1 VSTFVHVILFIG
13 GLVIVITV
21 LDAALRTFV
30 LPRPSGVTL
39 SRIVAVSVR
48 WVFDTITRPIKTYEG
63 RDRVMALYGPI
74 TLLSMAFVWVLGVFV
89 GYTLMFVAVTD
100 LSWKEALRSSGSS
113 LFTLGFAVPA
123 TGAAVVLDL
132 TEAGLGLLL
141 IALLIAY
148 LPTIYSGF
156 SRREV
161 VVTRMAVR
169 AGTPPTPTNLLTRA
183 HRTRYMDRLEQLWGE
198 WELWFVELEET
209 HTSLSILNFF
219 RSPNPHRSWLTAS
232 GCILDSAAIRLS
244 TLNITYDP
252 AAATCIRAGYL
263 ALRAIADFYQVPY
276 DPDPE
281 PEDPISITREEFMA
295 VYEELATNGV
305 PVRPDR
311 ERCWR
316 DYRGWRVNYDE
327 VLVAIAGLIMAPY
340 APWSSDRS
348 RTQGRHKAPLLGAHS
363 IRSRGDTRIR

>member
-1 VSTFVHVILFIG
+1 VSTFVHVILFVG
-13 GLVIVITV
+13 GLVIVIAV

-30 LPRPSGVTL
+30 LPRPSTVTI
-39 SRIVAVSVR
+39 SRIVAVAVR

-74 TLLSMAFVWVLGVFV
+74 TLLTMAAVWVAGVFV
-89 GYTLMFVAVTD
+89 GYTMMFVAVTD
-100 LSWKEALRSSGSS
+100 LSWKEALRSSGSA
-113 LFTLGFAVPA
+113 LFTLGFAVPVS
-123 TGAAVVLDL
+123 GPAVILDF

-148 LPTIYSGF
+148 LPTIYAGF

-183 HRTRYMDRLEQLWGE
+183 HRTRYLDRLEQAWGE

-209 HTSLSILNFF
+209 HTALSILNFF

-281 PEDPISITREEFMA
+281 PDDPISITREEFMA

-311 ERCWR
+311 EHCWR

-348 RTQGRHKAPLLGAHS
+348 RTNGRHKAPLLGTHS
-363 IRSRGDTRIR
+363 LRTRGDTRIR